1 MSSGKSRL
9 GKGLDALIPGS
20 RAKLSGQA
28 PVVLSSGLSEIS
40 ISDIKPNTLQPR
52 KTFTADKMEELIQS
66 IKENGI
72 IEPIILNETGSG
84 KYEIIAGERRFIAAQ
99 RAGLR
104 KVPAVIKNV
113 TAMKKLEWAVV
124 ENIIRE
130 DLNPIEEAMAYKQL
144 MEGYRMT
151 QEQLAAKL
159 GRVRATV
166 ANTLRLL
173 MLPESVQQYVKTG
186 RINEGHAKVLLGI
199 DDKSRQKALAEQAVK
214 KDLSVRELEELVADM
229 PGKRT
234 RNASKPTDNSAEMKD
249 IEKEMKFKLGTKVSI
264 KGSYKRGK
272 IEIEYYNKEDFER
285 ILQVFRD

>member
-1 MSSGKSRL
+1 
-9 GKGLDALIPGS
+9 
-20 RAKLSGQA
+20 
-28 PVVLSSGLSEIS
+28 EINV
-40 ISDIKPNTLQPR
+40 SDIKPNTLQPR

-151 QEQLAAKL
+151 QEQLASRL
-159 GRVRATV
+159 GRPRATV

-199 DDKSRQKALAEQAVK
+199 DDKSRQKALAEQVVK
-214 KDLSVRELEELVADM
+214 KDLSVRDLEELVADM

-234 RNASKPTDNSAEMKD
+234 RQVQKPADNSAEMKD
-249 IEKEMKFKLGTKVSI
+249 IEKEMKFKLGTKVMI

>member
-28 PVVLSSGLSEIS
+28 PVVLSSGLSEINV
-40 ISDIKPNTLQPR
+40 SDIKPNTLQPR

-186 RINEGHAKVLLGI
+186 RLNEGHGKVLLGI

-234 RNASKPTDNSAEMKD
+234 RSASKPADNSAEMKD
-249 IEKEMKFKLGTKVSI
+249 IEKEMKFKLGTKVNI

-285 ILQVFRD
+285 ILQVFKD

>member
-20 RAKLSGQA
+20 RAKLSGQPA
-28 PVVLSSGLSEIS
+28 AVLPSGLSEINV
-40 ISDIKPNTLQPR
+40 SDIKPNTLQPR

-151 QEQLAAKL
+151 QEQLA
-159 GRVRATV
+159 
-166 ANTLRLL
+166 
-173 MLPESVQQYVKTG
+173 E
-186 RINEGHAKVLLGI
+186 KV
-199 DDKSRQKALAEQAVK
+199 
-214 KDLSVRELEELVADM
+214 
-229 PGKRT
+229 
-234 RNASKPTDNSAEMKD
+234 
-249 IEKEMKFKLGTKVSI
+249 GTTKNYIS
-264 KGSYKRGK
+264 
-272 IEIEYYNKEDFER
+272 
-285 ILQVFRD
+285 

>member
-28 PVVLSSGLSEIS
+28 PVVLSSGLSEINV
-40 ISDIKPNTLQPR
+40 SDIKPNTLQPR

-186 RINEGHAKVLLGI
+186 RLNEGHGKVLLGI

-234 RNASKPTDNSAEMKD
+234 RNTSRPSDSSAEMKD